1 MLYPPYLGAQNAVQC
16 KKKLTN
22 KHITQRQIKC
32 KYKQMGFKIGF
43 ESFQF
48 MTKFGMCC
56 PIMNF
61 TRMHRDKLL
70 YQRLRQ

>member
-1 MLYPPYLGAQNAVQC
+1 
-16 KKKLTN
+16 
-22 KHITQRQIKC
+22 
-32 KYKQMGFKIGF
+32 MGFKIGF

-61 TRMHRDKLL
+61 TRMHIKDLGNNAVCERAEA
-70 YQRLRQ
+70 YQSNFSS

>member
-1 MLYPPYLGAQNAVQC
+1 
-16 KKKLTN
+16 
-22 KHITQRQIKC
+22 
-32 KYKQMGFKIGF
+32 MGFKIGF

-61 TRMHRDKLL
+61 TRMHIEINYYIKDLGNNAVCERAEA
-70 YQRLRQ
+70 YQSTARSRIFLVLF